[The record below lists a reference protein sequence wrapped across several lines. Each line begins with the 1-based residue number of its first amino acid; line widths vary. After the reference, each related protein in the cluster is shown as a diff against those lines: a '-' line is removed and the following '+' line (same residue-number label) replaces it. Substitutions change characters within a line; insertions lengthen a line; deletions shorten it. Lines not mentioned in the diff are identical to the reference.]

1 MSLIRELLCTAT
13 LLLIVAIFGR
23 IILSWFP
30 LQPGGAGAK
39 AFELMSRIT
48 DPILDPVRRVLPR
61 TGLLDLSPLVV
72 TLVLQIVV
80 RGLILGC

>member
-39 AFELMSRIT
+39 AFELLSKIT
-48 DPILDPVRRVLPR
+48 DPILDPFA
-61 TGLLDLSPLVV
+61 GSC
-72 TLVLQIVV
+72 
-80 RGLILGC
+80 RGPDCSTCHPSWSRWCCRSWCAG